1 MLQIAF
7 SHPSVLLKH
16 EVAYCIGQMRDPYAI
31 VVLKNLLSDTN
42 EHPVVR
48 HEAGEALGAIA
59 TDECFEIVSQF
70 VYDPAPEV
78 QETCE
83 LAVGRIKWLRT
94 IDDPEE
100 REKMA
105 GASDF
110 FTVDPAP
117 AAKSSDPKELG
128 DALINEDLPIFDRYC
143 ALFAL
148 RDLNSNDSVEQL
160 VRGFQSTSALLR
172 HEIAYVLGQM
182 QNATSFDGLN
192 QVLSNNDEHP
202 MVRHEAAE
210 AIGALPDSNIEEI
223 LSSYL
228 KDDEPLVSESCLVAL
243 DMADYFQSDS
253 LEYAD
258 ALGN

>member
-1 MLQIAF
+1 MDE
-7 SHPSVLLKH
+7 SVLLKH
-16 EVAYCIGQMRDPYAI
+16 EVAYAIGQMRDPHAI
-31 VVLKNLLSDTN
+31 VVLKKLLSDVN

-59 TDECFEIVSQF
+59 TDECLEIVSQF
-70 VYDPAPEV
+70 VNDPAPEV

-83 LAVGRIKWLRT
+83 LAVGRIKWLQT
-94 IDDPEE
+94 IDDLEE
-100 REKMA
+100 REKLA

-117 AAKSSDPKELG
+117 AAKSENPVKLG
-128 DALINEDLPIFDRYC
+128 DALVNEDLPIFDRYC

-148 RDLNSNDSVEQL
+148 RDMNNDESVAQL
-160 VRGFQSTSALLR
+160 VRGFESNSALLR

-182 QNATSFDGLN
+182 QKSSSFEGLN
-192 QVLSNNDEHP
+192 KVLANGGEHP

-210 AIGALPDSNIEEI
+210 AIGALPDSDVQKI
-223 LSSYL
+223 LSGYL
-228 KDDEPLVSESCLVAL
+228 EDEEPLVSESCIVAL
-243 DMADYFQSDS
+243 DMAEYFESDS

-258 ALGN
+258 ALSSVPANE